1 MAPSKNSPV
10 LAKTPASS
18 TPIDGSTAILYSP
31 TEECFKDLAEFFER
45 EPEEALRARTQG
57 IGAFRDLGPADLV
70 QVTKGKPKGRHEMK
84 QAGSYHWVAGMDCS
98 SSAAIAV
105 YVTNLAY
112 SLGPSQAGNAPA
124 SWFGRLA
131 AAGSPYRV
139 THSTVCV
146 WDAFGR
152 VDVRVEVSIPGG
164 VRSYALDQSLRMI
177 PTTPQLWL
185 QAHVSSCLRAMQ
197 GSPTAAKGLRR
208 LDLFPTPAHEARF
221 LEAASA
227 LFWEGWRLG
236 HSLASPQQANA
247 LNNRLAQG
255 ILEYALGSQR
265 PQLALDFFTPLAAQD
280 DALNVPLVKALL
292 AMDREGEAVR
302 LMHQSLTKNPALGP
316 LLHTQFDF
324 LLSRRG
330 EVDSTLPLLVAQQ
343 AIKVAPMDLEGWARL
358 AALHIRQGEWEQA
371 LRTLNSFPFM
381 LPLEA
386 DPTRMP
392 PAAAFCQ
399 PRKDLTL
406 VDLSAIEPVAGMA
419 NAGLALE
426 GLRAAQLKGTPR
438 EAYRLLVRICEAV
451 GWERL
456 LALRAAVF
464 VMEEDYQ
471 QGRAEAKDPV
481 AADRQQVLLGKAKI
495 GEDAVGD
502 SPLVVRSPLSPQS
515 PSAVIAEPT
524 KAQMDKSNTSS
535 SHTKKRLCERWLDT
549 LFMVLF
555 EDMRVY
561 TVYQAELA
569 HHAAEGRVYH
579 RTPREWLILGDLCF
593 RLGHPA
599 EAREAYQRCAD
610 LGFSAGAWRALLDA
624 WAKEG
629 RWAHALTAA
638 SHLLQDADNRYEPLH
653 HPSPV
658 TLALCRMIR
667 AAGLQRIRSILA
679 SLDFDKAVQRHFDAA
694 LSAASE
700 TGVMGSDY

>member
-1 MAPSKNSPV
+1 MAPSKSTP
-10 LAKTPASS
+10 LPSAKTPVSPA
-18 TPIDGSTAILYSP
+18 TTTILYSP
-31 TEECFKDLAEFFER
+31 TEECFKDLPEFFER
-45 EPEEALRARTQG
+45 EPEESLRARNQA
-57 IGAFRDLGPADLV
+57 IANFRDLGPADLV
-70 QVTKGKPKGRHEMK
+70 QVTKSKPKGRHEMK
-84 QAGSYHWVAGMDCS
+84 LVGSYHWVAGMDCS
-98 SSAAIAV
+98 SSAAVAV
-105 YVTNLAY
+105 YVTNLTY
-112 SLGPSQAGNAPA
+112 SLDPSQTGNGPSSA
-124 SWFGRLA
+124 SWFGKLA
-131 AAGSPYRV
+131 SSASAYKV

-146 WDAFGR
+146 WDAFSK

-185 QAHVSSCLRAMQ
+185 EAQVSSCLRAMPHQ
-197 GSPTAAKGLRR
+197 SGMKALRR
-208 LDLFPTPAHEARF
+208 LDLFPTPMHEARF
-221 LEAASA
+221 LEAATA

-236 HSLASPQQANA
+236 NSLTSPQQASA
-247 LNNRLAQG
+247 LNNRLTRG
-255 ILEYALGSQR
+255 ILDYALGSQR

-280 DALNVPLVKALL
+280 DSLNEPLVRALL
-292 AMDREGEAVR
+292 AMDREGDAVR

-324 LLSRRG
+324 LLSSPA
-330 EVDSTLPLLVAQQ
+330 VDATLPLLVIQQ
-343 AIKVAPMDLEGWARL
+343 AIKVAPMDLEGWTRL
-358 AALHIRQGEWEQA
+358 AAWYIQQGDWEQA

-399 PRKDLTL
+399 PRRDLTL
-406 VDLSAIEPVAGMA
+406 VDLSAIEPVGAA
-419 NAGLALE
+419 NGGLALE

-438 EAYRLLVRICEAV
+438 EAYKLLVRICEAV

-471 QGRAEAKDPV
+471 GRAESKDPV
-481 AADRQQVLLGKAKI
+481 VADRQQVLHGKAKAD
-495 GEDAVGD
+495 EDEVGD
-502 SPLVVRSPLSPQS
+502 SPLLIQNPQS
-515 PSAVIAEPT
+515 PTMVIAEPS
-524 KAQMDKSNTSS
+524 KAQMDKTNASNN
-535 SHTKKRLCERWLDT
+535 TKKRLCERWLDT

-579 RTPREWLILGDLCF
+579 RTPREWLILGDLCG
-593 RLGHPA
+593 RLGHPG
-599 EAREAYQRCAD
+599 EAKEAYQRCAD
-610 LGFSAGAWRALLDA
+610 LGFSGGAWRALMDA
-624 WAKEG
+624 WTGEG
-629 RWAHALTAA
+629 RWSHALTAA
-638 SHLLQDADNRYEPLH
+638 SHLIADADNRYEPLH

-658 TLALCRMIR
+658 TLALRRMIR

-679 SLDFDKAVQRHFDAA
+679 SLDFDKAVQRHFDTA
-694 LSAASE
+694 LSNAFDCGA
-700 TGVMGSDY
+700 MGSDF